1 MKYEFFK
8 VFIFSKKIRPRV
20 IILNLIVNFIE
31 MLKKHVYRYMYIRT
45 VLFLESN
52 LVVYINKILDIL
64 FDDDNNAKSYGKTPT
79 VSEFSTTITGY
90 RSVMKIFCIKN
101 REKKNRRM
109 DRRRVINRK
118 ELPIFMSRFTFL
130 PLDHP
135 SPG

>member
-1 MKYEFFK
+1 
-8 VFIFSKKIRPRV
+8 
-20 IILNLIVNFIE
+20 
-31 MLKKHVYRYMYIRT
+31 MYIRR
-45 VLFLESN
+45 VLVLESN
-52 LVVYINKILDIL
+52 LVVSIDKILDIL
-64 FDDDNNAKSYGKTPT
+64 FDDDNNAKSYGKTPN

-101 REKKNRRM
+101 REKKDRRM